1 MAVNVGTIVATLRL
15 QSQQFITGMKQAAKT
30 AEKAGERLGD
40 VSKRATGVGKSLS
53 VGVTLPLVGASL
65 AAIKFSQDMNAGMAN
80 VASLIPGSTERVKE
94 LKTTVQDLAVA
105 TGISTTDM
113 ADGLYN
119 VISALGDTA
128 DTEKILEI
136 NARAAAAGLSTVT
149 DAINLTSGVTK
160 GYGDISAVATQ
171 KASDLAFTTVKLGQ
185 TTFPELA
192 GALGRVVPIA
202 SKLNLSQEELFAT
215 FATLTGVTGKTSQV
229 STQFA
234 AVLTGLMKPTS
245 GMTDAVAELGFAGSE
260 SMLQTLGFKDTLD
273 ALIATTDGSAEAVG
287 KLFGSQEALVGIFAL
302 TGEQAGVYDE
312 KLKAL
317 GVSTGATDE
326 AFKEQ
331 TQGINAAGF
340 AWKQLK
346 IELTTVAQQI
356 GDELQPVFTDIVSTL
371 KDDLVPV
378 VKEWITW
385 FKALSPETKENYVQ
399 LAALVTV
406 LPVMIL
412 MLGQIGS
419 AVSGVIAMAGA
430 IKAMTAGTWLATA
443 ATRAWSIAILN
454 IPLIGWALAAAAAIA
469 ALTVVLYKNWDA
481 ITGWVKGLFGA
492 GKAVEEVNA
501 AMEQTLPA
509 AEDMRDALGEA
520 GVTGTVEELHT
531 AMANLGGVVGGLNE
545 EEMATIAKRAIQLR
559 IEGEELTPELERVA
573 DHMIKMADGAAEAAK
588 QEERLTRETNEL
600 SKATLEYN
608 ERIADQ
614 VKEWREDAIP
624 AGREAMAVLE
634 AFGGSLDLLS
644 KDKLQAFNTAVGEMN
659 EHLVRTNQEIPQ
671 DAMDAWIKSF
681 DLLNPRVADLSDHL
695 ESIPIVPPDF
705 LAIPQQPLEQALEKF
720 GLLNTTVLEGKSVF
734 GKWGDSVKGGF
745 KDLWKG
751 MTGGTSKISGLF
763 SKLGS
768 GIMDGFGEIISGG
781 LSSLINMG
789 VEFAMKG
796 LMKLGSWI
804 KGKFGV
810 SAAEKEARALNRAF
824 EATVIASLSATQKI
838 EAGGQKWKQI
848 VIGVRDAYIKA
859 GRSAEEAERMVARLW
874 AAEKR
879 GPEAVQAIID
889 SIQTVIDLAE
899 EIDKLTQDTIDG
911 LINLAAEGARTGSLL
926 PDQLQP
932 FLDTLVELGELT
944 EADML
949 LLMAMAEQ
957 AQYDWKEVQAAAE
970 RYGVEVDLL
979 GERFREAQLA
989 EQAAQVASDWELMS
1003 VKGAKANR
1011 IARRMAKT
1019 VQSLIDDYAAAGIAI
1034 PESMRPVIERQIELG
1049 LLTNANGEAITDIG
1063 ELDFAPAL
1071 VTQFDRLIEAI
1082 QALIDRLVGEDGV
1095 TEAIETVNDTEL
1107 HDRHVNV
1114 DVRYDDPGFT
1124 PHGDGSYDP
1133 MSQRHGTGG
1142 KFIDFGQGT
1151 PAVLHGRERVMTE
1164 AEGVREGMISGPG
1177 GQDTSEA
1184 LLRQVSG
1191 LRREI
1196 QNLPLHLRD
1205 AILLAQ

>member
-1 MAVNVGTIVATLRL
+1 
-15 QSQQFITGMKQAAKT
+15 
-30 AEKAGERLGD
+30 
-40 VSKRATGVGKSLS
+40 
-53 VGVTLPLVGASL
+53 
-65 AAIKFSQDMNAGMAN
+65 
-80 VASLIPGSTERVKE
+80 
-94 LKTTVQDLAVA
+94 
-105 TGISTTDM
+105 
-113 ADGLYN
+113 
-119 VISALGDTA
+119 
-128 DTEKILEI
+128 
-136 NARAAAAGLSTVT
+136 
-149 DAINLTSGVTK
+149 
-160 GYGDISAVATQ
+160 
-171 KASDLAFTTVKLGQ
+171 
-185 TTFPELA
+185 
-192 GALGRVVPIA
+192 
-202 SKLNLSQEELFAT
+202 
-215 FATLTGVTGKTSQV
+215 
-229 STQFA
+229 
-234 AVLTGLMKPTS
+234 
-245 GMTDAVAELGFAGSE
+245 
-260 SMLQTLGFKDTLD
+260 
-273 ALIATTDGSAEAVG
+273 
-287 KLFGSQEALVGIFAL
+287 
-302 TGEQAGVYDE
+302 
-312 KLKAL
+312 
-317 GVSTGATDE
+317 
-326 AFKEQ
+326 
-331 TQGINAAGF
+331 
-340 AWKQLK
+340 
-346 IELTTVAQQI
+346 
-356 GDELQPVFTDIVSTL
+356 
-371 KDDLVPV
+371 
-378 VKEWITW
+378 
-385 FKALSPETKENYVQ
+385 
-399 LAALVTV
+399 
-406 LPVMIL
+406 
-412 MLGQIGS
+412 
-419 AVSGVIAMAGA
+419 
-430 IKAMTAGTWLATA
+430 
-443 ATRAWSIAILN
+443 
-454 IPLIGWALAAAAAIA
+454 
-469 ALTVVLYKNWDA
+469 
-481 ITGWVKGLFGA
+481 
-492 GKAVEEVNA
+492 
-501 AMEQTLPA
+501 
-509 AEDMRDALGEA
+509 
-520 GVTGTVEELHT
+520 
-531 AMANLGGVVGGLNE
+531 
-545 EEMATIAKRAIQLR
+545 
-559 IEGEELTPELERVA
+559 
-573 DHMIKMADGAAEAAK
+573 
-588 QEERLTRETNEL
+588 
-600 SKATLEYN
+600 
-608 ERIADQ
+608 
-614 VKEWREDAIP
+614 
-624 AGREAMAVLE
+624 
-634 AFGGSLDLLS
+634 
-644 KDKLQAFNTAVGEMN
+644 
-659 EHLVRTNQEIPQ
+659 
-671 DAMDAWIKSF
+671 
-681 DLLNPRVADLSDHL
+681 
-695 ESIPIVPPDF
+695 
-705 LAIPQQPLEQALEKF
+705 
-720 GLLNTTVLEGKSVF
+720 KSVF